1 MLRAFAY
8 LAFAALQSGAAFSQ
22 SIEIPR
28 TFEASDVHLSA
39 PARNPFRRGPINRG
53 GCYEVRNAT
62 MADLIAAAY
71 GVDDDKVV
79 GGPSWL
85 EMDRF
90 LTLIA
95 RTQRQY
101 GARDTEDHAPGPS
114 GRPPSQAGGPQ
125 RYQAPCRGIQ
135 VR

>member
-1 MLRAFAY
+1 MVRAFAC
-8 LAFAALQSGAAFSQ
+8 LAFVALQSGAAFSQ
-22 SIEIPR
+22 SIETPP
-28 TFEASDVHLSA
+28 TFEASYVHLSA

-53 GCYEVRNAT
+53 GRFELRTAT

-90 LTLIA
+90 DVIA
-95 RTQRQY
+95 RTAANTTPEMQK
-101 GARDTEDHAPGPS
+101 
-114 GRPPSQAGGPQ
+114 
-125 RYQAPCRGIQ
+125 IML
-135 VR
+135 